1 MAEKTFKLE
10 LLSPERPVYR
20 GDVIGIVAEG
30 SEGFMGILY
39 GHAPLLTGLKKG
51 RLKVEEPGEKVFHLA
66 IEGGFMEVKQ
76 NHVVILTEAASME
89 GGVQK
94 DQGG

>member
-10 LLSPERPVYR
+10 VLSPERPIYR
-20 GDVIGIVAEG
+20 GDVISIMAEG
-30 SEGFMGILY
+30 TEGFLGVLY
-39 GHAPLLTGLKKG
+39 GHAPLLTGLEKG

-76 NHVVILTEAASME
+76 NQVTILTEAASIE
-89 GGVQK
+89 GGN
-94 DQGG
+94 